1 MADLPDFIP
10 DSMVNYGAP
19 VKQAMPD
26 FIPDTKVSYPERQPL
41 SFGETITGGF
51 GNLLNA
57 TTFNM
62 GDEITAGGASLVD
75 ALMGKGSTY
84 DQRLAQTRDLNT
96 RYRDENPIAATAND
110 IGSFFLMPFKGLKA
124 GGGITKTA
132 LKTGAEGAA
141 YGTAYGFGAGE
152 GGLENRLEEAKDSA
166 LEAGLTSAALGGG
179 MKAITKGAGAL
190 SQALPK
196 WSEKVGND
204 AFGATVADYNK
215 SGRNQ
220 GWLTLKDGSQST
232 KLERAFKQLRANGI
246 LKGAKSADDILQ
258 NHKEQSLALAQ
269 ELNKYINIADEALG
283 TQKVYPTKFKHAE
296 EFLKTKAPKDEVGSL
311 TKELKRYIDGIKEYG
326 EGTVRELQ
334 NQKEALY
341 NKAYPEG
348 GKTRQNLDQAIAR
361 DLKEA
366 IEQYTDQLLPKK
378 YASAVKRTNRKLAP
392 YEETRRILEQR
403 STVERTTK
411 DGNRFKQFMRTS
423 GGFGTGM
430 GAGLY
435 MGNAPGMV
443 AGAAIGKAIDYS
455 MTPAGSALR
464 SDLYAKAAPM
474 VKKSLPALQAVEN
487 QVLPQLPKISGI
499 SSPSPDEAPLYGAPL
514 VRGQDGSES
523 YQAFQGLT
531 PQPSQLPE
539 GSTNRSTQSQSA
551 DTQMVAPLASQNS
564 GEQIRN
570 KLSEEQQI
578 GASSNYPPVPDP
590 KQPASYTPEKV
601 KEIVADQ
608 PPLIRAM
615 VKQESGGKPKARSN
629 KGASGLMQILPS
641 TAKEIASELGVEDY
655 DLEDPLTSLIFGKH
669 YIQKMYQEFN
679 DPRLALAAY
688 NAGPGKVKQW
698 IKRWGRDWSTIS
710 RGLANTNQFSETRN
724 YVRNIVNNAKEYA

>member
-190 SQALPK
+190 SQNLPK

-296 EFLKTKAPKDEVGSL
+296 EFLRTKAPKDEVGSL

-523 YQAFQGLT
+523 YQVSQGSPQQSSLDPSLSSSRSMRSQEATTQRSLPQRLDTT
-531 PQPSQLPE
+531 PEQTSELLSQQGQLRPSSLVPY
-539 GSTNRSTQSQSA
+539 
-551 DTQMVAPLASQNS
+551 QNS
-564 GEQIRN
+564 PTPIMEP
-570 KLSEEQQI
+570 K
-578 GASSNYPPVPDP
+578 SNP
-590 KQPASYTPEKV
+590 KQNISYTPEKV
-601 KEIVADQ
+601 KEITKEL
-608 PPLIRAM
+608 PPVIRAIIK
-615 VKQESGGKPKARSN
+615 VESNFNPKAESK
-629 KGASGLMQILPS
+629 KGAQGAMQLMPAMQK
-641 TAKEIASELGVEDY
+641 ALGVD
-655 DLEDPLTSLIFGKH
+655 DPFDPVQNINGGIKLLKEEADR
-669 YIQKMYQEFN
+669 YQN
-679 DPRLALAAY
+679 PLLAIAAY
-688 NAGPGKVKQW
+688 NLGSPRLNAA
-698 IKRWGRDWSTIS
+698 IKRAGSNEWSKV
-710 RGLANTNQFSETRN
+710 RNHVPQETRQ
-724 YVRNIVNNAKEYA
+724 YVTKVLAAMRAFT